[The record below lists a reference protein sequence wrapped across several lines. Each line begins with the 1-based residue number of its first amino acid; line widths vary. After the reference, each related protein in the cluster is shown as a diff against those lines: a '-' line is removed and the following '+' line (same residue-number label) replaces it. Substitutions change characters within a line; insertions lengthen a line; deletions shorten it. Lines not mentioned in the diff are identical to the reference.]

1 MSLFNAI
8 GIAGTGV
15 TVYRKW
21 LDAVSDNLSNIND
34 AAPTSGEAFRA
45 KYVIAQEA
53 SDGHGAQVGGI
64 VEGSG
69 VGRLVYE
76 PTHPLAL
83 TPLSRGQ
90 RRPHRLRARPRHLL
104 SALRV
109 FSRSDQR
116 VPDAAQRPALHG
128 RALPFRAA
136 HFGQVDLP

>member
-34 AAPTSGEAFRA
+34 AAPTSGEAFKA

-69 VGRLVYE
+69 QGRVVYE
-76 PTHPLAL
+76 PTHPLADADGYVRY
-83 TPLSRGQ
+83 PDIDMGSQMGQ
-90 RRPHRLRARPRHLL
+90 LIM
-104 SALRV
+104 
-109 FSRSDQR
+109 
-116 VPDAAQRPALHG
+116 AQRGYQANLSVVDRAKDSYQAAIQVG
-128 RALPFRAA
+128 RN
-136 HFGQVDLP
+136 